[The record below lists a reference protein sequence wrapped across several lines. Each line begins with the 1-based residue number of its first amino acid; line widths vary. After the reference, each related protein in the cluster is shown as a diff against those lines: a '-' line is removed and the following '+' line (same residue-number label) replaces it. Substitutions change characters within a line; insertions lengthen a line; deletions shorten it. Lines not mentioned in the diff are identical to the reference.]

1 MDVFRAS
8 LDPVDFW
15 QRMLVAY
22 TIALGVE
29 APVLLF
35 FSSLH
40 RRPWYEQALALL
52 PAVGFGV
59 ALYLA
64 RQASASLAY
73 VTFQQAHYPPRYW
86 PTFARDQTAE
96 TQALVDNLHHQVMAM
111 GGVTLVLLLG
121 GGLLLLR
128 WLPAPRRAEQL
139 TPSAAQSSDDAL
151 SPDEEQ
157 GNLELEITRE
167 PIEND

>member
-1 MDVFRAS
+1 MNMDAFRAS
-8 LDPVDFW
+8 LDPIDFW
-15 QRMLVAY
+15 QRMLVVYA
-22 TIALGVE
+22 IVLGVE
-29 APVLLF
+29 APILLF
-35 FSSLH
+35 VSSL
-40 RRPWYEQALALL
+40 RRRRWYVQALAIL

-86 PTFARDQTAE
+86 PTFAWDQAAE

-128 WLPAPRRAEQL
+128 WLPASQRTQS
-139 TPSAAQSSDDAL
+139 TPSAAHSSDDDL

-157 GNLELEITRE
+157 GNLEMTRE